1 MQDGDSP
8 RVPRKPPHQNP
19 SVAVSLNKCRQGK
32 GGHRFGRP
40 GEKKGVLW
48 GSSPSSHAERR
59 GGNPGEKRALK
70 KAPLFKRWLKGE
82 DRKKEGI
89 DPIVP
94 YPPPKKRG
102 LHPSSKSPPIPPLAV
117 WVARDR
123 GRVCLAIGTPLFP
136 SPKKSCLEKK
146 E

>member
-32 GGHRFGRP
+32 GGTPFRTPRGKERGLVGFFPLLTCREARRQPRGKEGSQKSSIIQKMAKRGRQ
-40 GEKKGVLW
+40 E
-48 GSSPSSHAERR
+48 ERR
-59 GGNPGEKRALK
+59 DRPHR
-70 KAPLFKRWLKGE
+70 PLS
-82 DRKKEGI
+82 
-89 DPIVP
+89 
-94 YPPPKKRG
+94 PPQKKR
-102 LHPSSKSPPIPPLAV
+102 SSSLVQKSAHPPLAV
-117 WVARDR
+117 WVALDR

-136 SPKKSCLEKK
+136 SPKKSCLGKK